1 MRRLAFVL
9 LVYFSRR
16 PPQSWLLGLEFLVL
30 LPKCLLQQPL
40 VARGLATQVAFIVST
55 VAEMD
60 MMRII
65 VTRRRGRLSLS
76 LAEVGVPHMFR
87 LRLRLSFSIL
97 MHSRRYSCYFV
108 VLLFL
113 HLFLHL
119 LEPLV
124 LSLLELLVLSLL
136 PQYSLL
142 LLLSLLLRDHHPLQ
156 VSCHG
161 FLILVL
167 LFI

>member
-76 LAEVGVPHMFR
+76 LAEVGVPHM
-87 LRLRLSFSIL
+87 LSLSIL

>member
-9 LVYFSRR
+9 LVYFSRH

-30 LPKCLLQQPL
+30 LPKYLLQQPL
-40 VARGLATQVAFIVST
+40 AARGLATQVAFIVST

-76 LAEVGVPHMFR
+76 LAEVGVPHM
-87 LRLRLSFSIL
+87 LSLSIL

>member
-40 VARGLATQVAFIVST
+40 VPRGLATQVAFIVST

-76 LAEVGVPHMFR
+76 LAEVGVPHM
-87 LRLRLSFSIL
+87 LSLSIL

-108 VLLFL
+108 VL
-113 HLFLHL
+113 LFLHL

-142 LLLSLLLRDHHPLQ
+142 LLLNLLLRDHHPLQ

>member
-40 VARGLATQVAFIVST
+40 VPRGLATQVAFIVST

-76 LAEVGVPHMFR
+76 LAEVGVPHM
-87 LRLRLSFSIL
+87 LSLSIL

-119 LEPLV
+119 LEV

>member
-1 MRRLAFVL
+1 
-9 LVYFSRR
+9 
-16 PPQSWLLGLEFLVL
+16 
-30 LPKCLLQQPL
+30 
-40 VARGLATQVAFIVST
+40 VAFIVST

-65 VTRRRGRLSLS
+65 VTRRGRLSLS
-76 LAEVGVPHMFR
+76 LAEVGVPHM
-87 LRLRLSFSIL
+87 LSLSLL

-113 HLFLHL
+113 HL
-119 LEPLV
+119 LELLV

-136 PQYSLL
+136 PQYFLL
-142 LLLSLLLRDHHPLQ
+142 LLLSLLLRGHHPLQ

>member
-40 VARGLATQVAFIVST
+40 VPRGLATQVAFIVST

-65 VTRRRGRLSLS
+65 VTRRGRLSLS
-76 LAEVGVPHMFR
+76 LAEVGVPHM
-87 LRLRLSFSIL
+87 LSLSIL
-97 MHSRRYSCYFV
+97 MHSRRYSCYFI

-113 HLFLHL
+113 HL
-119 LEPLV
+119 LELLV

>member
-30 LPKCLLQQPL
+30 PQCLLQQPL

-76 LAEVGVPHMFR
+76 LAEVGVPHM
-87 LRLRLSFSIL
+87 LSLSIL

>member
-30 LPKCLLQQPL
+30 LPKYLLQQPL
-40 VARGLATQVAFIVST
+40 AARGLATQVAFIVST

-76 LAEVGVPHMFR
+76 LAEVGVPHM
-87 LRLRLSFSIL
+87 LSLSIL
-97 MHSRRYSCYFV
+97 MHNRRYLCYFV

>member
-40 VARGLATQVAFIVST
+40 VPRGLATQVAFIVST

-76 LAEVGVPHMFR
+76 LAEVGVPHM
-87 LRLRLSFSIL
+87 LSLSIL

>member
-40 VARGLATQVAFIVST
+40 AARGLATQVAFIVST

-76 LAEVGVPHMFR
+76 LAEVGVPHR
-87 LRLRLSFSIL
+87 LGLSIL
-97 MHSRRYSCYFV
+97 IHSRRYSCYFV

>member
-16 PPQSWLLGLEFLVL
+16 PPQFWLLGLEFLVL

-76 LAEVGVPHMFR
+76 LAEVGVPHM
-87 LRLRLSFSIL
+87 LSLSIL

-113 HLFLHL
+113 HL
-119 LEPLV
+119 LELLV

-136 PQYSLL
+136 ELL
-142 LLLSLLLRDHHPLQ
+142 VLSLLQ
-156 VSCHG
+156 
-161 FLILVL
+161 
-167 LFI
+167 